1 MLGVVTVAIVGGAL
15 TGWARSLANSIG
27 MCVVLATLL
36 ACGVMALLRSAQM
49 EEGRLIL
56 SVAAFMFAW
65 VISTAFS
72 LMVRRV
78 LAQRART

>member
-1 MLGVVTVAIVGGAL
+1 MAMMGGAL
-15 TGWARSLANSIG
+15 TGWARSLANSVG
-27 MCVVLATLL
+27 MCLVLAALL
-36 ACGVMALLRSAQM
+36 AAGVMALLHSAQM

-72 LMVRRV
+72 LIVRRV
-78 LAQRART
+78 RAQRAGT